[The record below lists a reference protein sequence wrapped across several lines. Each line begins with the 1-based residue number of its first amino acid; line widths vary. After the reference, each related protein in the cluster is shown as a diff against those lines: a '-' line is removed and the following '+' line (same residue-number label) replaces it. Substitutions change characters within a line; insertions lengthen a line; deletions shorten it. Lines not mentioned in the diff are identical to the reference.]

1 MKENSDNSKLII
13 IISIFLAVGI
23 FLFDLSTPLGI
34 AAAATINNED
44 FRIATVV
51 NFENSNSAFVHFMD
65 IGNGIYRVEVDVYD
79 VFGGTDGIDPYQDY
93 DDLVFLIGPRSN
105 LESFLGFVL

>member
-1 MKENSDNSKLII
+1 MEGVCREEIIVHRHSII
-13 IISIFLAVGI
+13 IGIGFGSGGISYTGR
-23 FLFDLSTPLGI
+23 LSFEGYT
-34 AAAATINNED
+34 TINNED

-93 DDLVFLIGPRSN
+93 DDLVFLIGHDPI
-105 LESFLGFVL
+105 